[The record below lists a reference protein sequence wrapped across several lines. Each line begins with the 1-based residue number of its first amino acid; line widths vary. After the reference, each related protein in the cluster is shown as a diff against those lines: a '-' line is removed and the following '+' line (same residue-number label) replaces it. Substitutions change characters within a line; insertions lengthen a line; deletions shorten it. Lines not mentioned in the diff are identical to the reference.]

1 MTTGHYPLLRQRLTN
16 AENGSQPFSP
26 ESQRWPINHKVTVYN
41 HGLQPFTPIYNL
53 DCKTKQSKTKQQ
65 QQKCNKALG
74 HS

>member
-1 MTTGHYPLLRQRLTN
+1 MTHQQQPDGLHQR
-16 AENGSQPFSP
+16 F
-26 ESQRWPINHKVTVYN
+26 K
-41 HGLQPFTPIYNL
+41 PFTTIYNL